1 VETFKSKKLLFDYLK
16 IFHNKNKSIGFVP
29 TMGCLHQGHLSL
41 IEKAAIENDLVV
53 CSIFVNPTQF
63 NDPQDFKKYPRNFEE
78 DMQKL
83 SKVKCDVIFS
93 PSEEE
98 IYPEGLVKETYDLN
112 GLDKVMEGKY
122 RPGHFNGVVTV
133 VKKLFNIIGPCN
145 AYFGEK
151 DYQQLVIIKY
161 ITQKLGLQVNIIPC
175 PTVREV
181 DGLAMSSR
189 NLLLSPTE
197 RLNAPLIYKTLM
209 FIKNNFNNYS
219 SFYDLKQ
226 VAEEKINSNPYFK
239 LDYLEIA
246 HKDTLLPID
255 TISNRSLLRAFI
267 AAYVGQIRLIDNIS
281 LA

>member
-1 VETFKSKKLLFDYLK
+1 METFKSKKLLFDYLK